1 MRKKGG
7 TDLAENKMFDKMYL
21 ANDKGFDKR
30 RFFLLLI
37 CSIAVVCFTSYTV
50 YSLKRVDFV
59 FIAVVLQTIIF
70 LLSVSNSKKYE
81 PEIKGN
87 ERTVK
92 ITKYA
97 IGLLAVKIAVMVIII
112 SELGLNVIAFIFKK
126 VDSSILMVLPDI
138 FGCIA
143 VAAVLCGVIIKL
155 NRGKAVY
162 NKYFLISYAIYIASF
177 PWIFFQLLLAVIIIC
192 FHGF

>member
-7 TDLAENKMFDKMYL
+7 NGLADNKMFDKMYL

-37 CSIAVVCFTSYTV
+37 CSIAVICFMTYTV
-50 YSLKRVDFV
+50 YSLKRVEFV

-112 SELGLNVIAFIFKK
+112 SELGLNVIAFVFKK

-143 VAAVLCGVIIKL
+143 VAAVLCGVMIKL

-177 PWIFFQLLLAVIIIC
+177 PWIFFQLVLAVIIIC

>member
-1 MRKKGG
+1 
-7 TDLAENKMFDKMYL
+7 MYL

-37 CSIAVVCFTSYTV
+37 CSIAVICFMTYTV
-50 YSLKRVDFV
+50 YSLKRVEFV

-112 SELGLNVIAFIFKK
+112 SEVGLNVIAFIFKK

-143 VAAVLCGVIIKL
+143 VAAVLCGIMKKL

-162 NKYFLISYAIYIASF
+162 NKYFLISYTIYIASF